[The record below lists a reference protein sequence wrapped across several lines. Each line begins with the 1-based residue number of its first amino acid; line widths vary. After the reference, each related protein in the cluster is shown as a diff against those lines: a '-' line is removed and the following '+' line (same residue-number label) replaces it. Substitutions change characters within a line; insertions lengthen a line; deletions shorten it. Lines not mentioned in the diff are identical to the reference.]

1 MTLGAFQPK
10 ARIQG
15 DKLDL
20 VQYAGRP
27 MLVRINEYV
36 PDMTSQRF
44 PNPKPVVFFD
54 AVDLASGQIFI
65 NVLSGAGAVVD
76 NFREH
81 VGTNVA
87 LPVQFAQQVS
97 GGGNK
102 YIAVLALEPHIVAQA
117 EQWYQQYWGLVDQE
131 RAKRQAAAGPA
142 QGPPPAQQ
150 GFGQPQGQ
158 QLPHDQQYG
167 GPAAAPLNQGFG
179 QPQSTPPAQQ
189 QGFGAP
195 PQGFGGVPQGQVP
208 AAPQGVSGT
217 PQGQAPGGMFNDGPP
232 PMQQGQGF
240 GAPAAGTDPAAA
252 QAALNQLNGQL
263 G

>member
-54 AVDLASGQIFI
+54 AVDLVSGQIFI

-150 GFGQPQGQ
+150 GQGFGQPQGQ
-158 QLPHDQQYG
+158 QYG
-167 GPAAAPLNQGFG
+167 QSAP
-179 QPQSTPPAQQ
+179 PPQ
-189 QGFGAP
+189 QGFGA
-195 PQGFGGVPQGQVP
+195 
-208 AAPQGVSGT
+208 

-263 G
+263 GS